1 MSSNVILR
9 APVKACE
16 ELDECENKLKEIDN
30 FKIVKI
36 KGLFSSKKNR
46 KEKLNKNKK
55 ILEECGERLYLL
67 GLKYHQDKPLLDEIK
82 KLSNKVNKLCE
93 SYGVKNDFTKK
104 GTQAYGSLIEKLI
117 EESLRVIDN
126 TSRALNNSSE
136 ASSFVNV
143 VGNHHRELKKTLLE
157 KCESVEYV
165 DVYNARI
172 AAIAIILVEFFYNIH
187 WDGANKSQDKI
198 SKQISKLKKKVSGI
212 RKDLGEGKKDWEEAY
227 RSLVEIYNTLKP
239 NKAGIST
246 KFTEEFKKESY
257 LSSYSMKETFDNG
270 KVIDSIMNGENFKN
284 FKLKNFELKELDN
297 DNRNYVRKNVQEKLK
312 PVFNITE
319 VNSLKQSIMQILKK
333 SLERVTLSFDSRKEF
348 EEACKSVFVRK
359 MERDE
364 NLRYVVK
371 KDDNDATVY
380 DVACGNKS
388 IGNISTGDYRCLVDA
403 EGNQLSYIGELGDGG
418 IKISKNIFGVWG
430 RRGMLG
436 NHALTIPGAVAR
448 V

>member
-9 APVKACE
+9 APVRARE

-93 SYGVKNDFTKK
+93 SYGVKNDFTKN

-284 FKLKNFELKELDN
+284 FKLKELDN
-297 DNRNYVRKNVQEKLK
+297 DDKNYVRKNVQEKLK
-312 PVFNITE
+312 PVFDITE
-319 VNSLKQSIMQILKK
+319 VNSLKQSIMQILK
-333 SLERVTLSFDSRKEF
+333 SSYEALTTSFDDRKKF
-348 EEACKSVFVRK
+348 EEVCKKAFLKRIKS
-359 MERDE
+359 EGILGYDTEE
-364 NLRYVVK
+364 N
-371 KDDNDATVY
+371 DDVTVY
-380 DVACGNKS
+380 DIAKNTKS
-388 IGNISTGDYRCLVDA
+388 IKEIGPCGVLLLCYYNYWRYSCRLRGSNEHITKIVNEIWKFRGCYYDKGKWQRVD
-403 EGNQLSYIGELGDGG
+403 L
-418 IKISKNIFGVWG
+418 
-430 RRGMLG
+430 
-436 NHALTIPGAVAR
+436 PGAIKLKK
-448 V
+448 